1 MLRSKKGFTLIEL
14 IVVMAII
21 GILVLLAAP
30 KFLGYTKDAHVATML
45 ADAKVISNAALIY
58 NIETEGAWPVAE
70 DEVKNEDGEV
80 VGTVDVVVGK
90 LAIDNK
96 GVFSVELSDEEGF
109 KVEDGDYTLYE
120 LDSDKLYGHIKSIKN
135 GYDSYGIITD
145 VGEYEGEV
153 VFIGNDG
160 EGLANRAGD
169 IWFGVGLENK
179 LEN

>member
-30 KFLGYTKDAHVATML
+30 RFLGYTKDAHVATML
-45 ADAKVISNAALIY
+45 ADAKVISNAGLIY

-70 DEVKNEDGEV
+70 DEEGEA
-80 VGTVDVVVGK
+80 VVVGK
-90 LAIDNK
+90 LAIDND
-96 GVFSVELSDEEGF
+96 GVFSVVLNDGEGF
-109 KVEDGDYTLYE
+109 KVEDGEYTLYE

-135 GYDSYGIITD
+135 GYGSYGIITD

>member
-70 DEVKNEDGEV
+70 DEV
-80 VGTVDVVVGK
+80 VGK
-90 LAIDNK
+90 LVIDD
-96 GVFSVELSDEEGF
+96 GVFSVVLSDVDGF
-109 KVEDGDYTLYE
+109 AVEDGEYTLYE

-153 VFIGNDG
+153 VFIGNGG

-179 LEN
+179 LKLED

>member
-70 DEVKNEDGEV
+70 EP
-80 VGTVDVVVGK
+80 VGKAVVVGK
-90 LAIDNK
+90 LVIDDD
-96 GVFSVELSDEEGF
+96 GVFSVVSEEDTVEEG
-109 KVEDGDYTLYE
+109 EAYTLYE

-145 VGEYEGEV
+145 VGDYEGEV

>member
-70 DEVKNEDGEV
+70 VEDDEA
-80 VGTVDVVVGK
+80 VVVGK
-90 LAIDNK
+90 LVIDEAD
-96 GVFSVELSDEEGF
+96 GFSVELKGDGFAVDEGE
-109 KVEDGDYTLYE
+109 YTLYE

-153 VFIGNDG
+153 VFIGNNG

-179 LEN
+179 LKLED

>member
-70 DEVKNEDGEV
+70 KVVEDDDGEEVAVAV
-80 VGTVDVVVGK
+80 VAGK
-90 LAIDNK
+90 LVIED
-96 GVFSVELSDEEGF
+96 GVFSVVSEVEEVAAGAE
-109 KVEDGDYTLYE
+109 VYTLYE

-179 LEN
+179 LED